1 MQVPLFERGYEKD
14 PAGVALEAQR
24 QAKKDGIAVVLV
36 DTAGRMQASQQT
48 QRMHPRSLPA
58 KFLYLPIPCRF
69 QVLFRAVPL
78 ALMPP

>member
-24 QAKKDGIAVVLV
+24 QAKKDGIDVVLV
-36 DTAGRMQASQQT
+36 DTAGRI
-48 QRMHPRSLPA
+48 
-58 KFLYLPIPCRF
+58 PIPCRF